1 MKPDEAKEL
10 EAPTDVAGQVER
22 VVRRRLHPHDNKFH
36 QGNGDDQKH
45 YWLTPPDLM
54 QALQTEFVFDF
65 DPCPYPKPDD
75 FDGLTMRMG
84 ILELRE
90 PPFRIHHAPRQKE
103 GADRLGEESDCRAPK
118 RQAGGVGVPD

>member
-45 YWLTPPDLM
+45 YWLMAYAPGSDAEAT
-54 QALQTEFVFDF
+54 
-65 DPCPYPKPDD
+65 
-75 FDGLTMRMG
+75 DG
-84 ILELRE
+84 IC
-90 PPFRIHHAPRQKE
+90 F
-103 GADRLGEESDCRAPK
+103 
-118 RQAGGVGVPD
+118 